1 MKDFNIL
8 KLFIIGIFKILIFCD
23 FIEKKWQKN
32 GKNQENWQKFGSKK
46 LRTWDLGQI
55 SKFPLS
61 NL

>member
-1 MKDFNIL
+1 MA
-8 KLFIIGIFKILIFCD
+8 
-23 FIEKKWQKN
+23 EN

-46 LRTWDLGQI
+46 PRTWDLGQI